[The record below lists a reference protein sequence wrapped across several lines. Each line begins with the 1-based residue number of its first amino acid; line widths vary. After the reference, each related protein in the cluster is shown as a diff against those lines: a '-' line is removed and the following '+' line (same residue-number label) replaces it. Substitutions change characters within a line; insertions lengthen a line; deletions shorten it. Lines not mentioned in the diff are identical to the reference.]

1 MPALFLQKPNKNSK
15 SKDHLVSLE
24 MRLKIWEEGNISN
37 LLHEEET
44 IQEKMKISEKV
55 MNIEKISLKFKN
67 MMSKGNV
74 NRVLKPLTEDIED
87 VKTETPRS

>member
-24 MRLKIWEEGNISN
+24 RRLKIWEEGNISN
-37 LLHEEET
+37 LLHEAET
-44 IQEKMKISEKV
+44 IQEKMKISEKG
-55 MNIEKISLKFKN
+55 MNIEKIFLKFKN

-74 NRVLKPLTEDIED
+74 NKVFKPLTENIED
-87 VKTETPRS
+87 VETETPRS

>member
-74 NRVLKPLTEDIED
+74 NRVLKPLTESIED

>member
-67 MMSKGNV
+67 IMSKGNV
-74 NRVLKPLTEDIED
+74 NRVLKPLTQDIED
-87 VKTETPRS
+87 VKAETPRS

>member
-1 MPALFLQKPNKNSK
+1 MQALFLQKPNKNSK

-24 MRLKIWEEGNISN
+24 RRLKIWEEGNISN
-37 LLHEEET
+37 LLHEGET
-44 IQEKMKISEKV
+44 SQEKMRINEKV

-74 NRVLKPLTEDIED
+74 NRVLKPLTESIED

>member
-24 MRLKIWEEGNISN
+24 MRLEIWEEGNISN

>member
-24 MRLKIWEEGNISN
+24 RRLKIWEEGNISN
-37 LLHEEET
+37 LLHEAEA
-44 IQEKMKISEKV
+44 IQEKMKISEKG
-55 MNIEKISLKFKN
+55 MNIEKISLRFKN
-67 MMSKGNV
+67 MMSIGNF
-74 NRVLKPLTEDIED
+74 NRVFKSSTEIIED

>member
-1 MPALFLQKPNKNSK
+1 MPALFRQKPNKNSK